1 MRLLGLAVV
10 SWLVMS
16 SAAQAA
22 PPPVSPQEA
31 GKGGAARPLPLPPP
45 EPTGS
50 VRGTIEL
57 KGKAPEREVLRR
69 DSDPVCAAVEKKS
82 DALIVTKGK
91 VAGVLVRIK
100 NGSFG
105 ARFSSPPGTP
115 AVITQHECTYEPRVT
130 GIVARQRV
138 VIKNA
143 DATYHNVRATSD
155 GNHVFN
161 LSQAANTP
169 DLVRDD
175 FATVGAVVSLRCDVH
190 PWMNGYVVAQ
200 DHPFFAVTGE
210 DGKFEL
216 KNVPVGS
223 YELETWHPI
232 LGASTLKVK
241 VTKNKATAAKV
252 KLALPKPAP
261 EE

>member
-1 MRLLGLAVV
+1 MRFLGLAVV
-10 SWLVMS
+10 SWAVMS

-22 PPPVSPQEA
+22 PPPVPA
-31 GKGGAARPLPLPPP
+31 TDGPARPLPLPPP
-45 EPTGS
+45 EPTGT

-105 ARFSSPPGTP
+105 TRFSSPPGTP
-115 AVITQHECTYEPRVT
+115 AVITQQECTYEPRVT

-138 VIKNA
+138 IIKNA
-143 DATYHNVRATSD
+143 DETYHNVRATSD
-155 GNHVFN
+155 GQHVFN
-161 LSQAANTP
+161 LSQAARTP

-175 FATVGAVVSLRCDVH
+175 FANVGAVVSLRCDVH

-216 KNVPVGS
+216 KGVPVGS
-223 YELETWHPI
+223 YELEVWHPV
-232 LGASTLKVK
+232 LGASSTKVK
-241 VTKNKATAAKV
+241 VAKNKATAAKV
-252 KLALPKPAP
+252 KLVLPKPAP

>member
-1 MRLLGLAVV
+1 MRFLGLAVV

-22 PPPVSPQEA
+22 PPPVPA
-31 GKGGAARPLPLPPP
+31 TGGPTRPLPLPPP

-105 ARFSSPPGTP
+105 TRFSSPPTLP

-138 VIKNA
+138 IIKNA

-232 LGASTLKVK
+232 LGASSLKVK

-252 KLALPKPAP
+252 KLVLPKPAP